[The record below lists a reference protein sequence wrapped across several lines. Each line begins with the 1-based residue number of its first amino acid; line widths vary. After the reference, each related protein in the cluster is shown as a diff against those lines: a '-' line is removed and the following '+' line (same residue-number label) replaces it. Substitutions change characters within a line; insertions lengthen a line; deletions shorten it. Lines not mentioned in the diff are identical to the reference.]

1 VLFNA
6 FKRLGH
12 GASTS
17 EKADLFAGTARG
29 FTGSACRRTRMKP
42 ETVGMSSAR
51 LARLDDLM
59 KRRYVES
66 GYLPGLLTYIWRRGR
81 LVHTGMCGQMDIE
94 RGKPMRED
102 AIFRIYSMSKPIT
115 AVALMMLVEEGLIGL
130 DDTVHSHIPAWR
142 NLGVY
147 ASGMPSL
154 LADAPPSFITTPTL
168 RPMKVVDLAT
178 HTSGL
183 TYGFMMR
190 TAVDAAYR
198 QAKVVDRGTPGGLPA
213 MIDQLARIPLDF
225 SPGTA
230 WNYSVSIDV
239 LGYLVEKLS
248 GMSFGEFLR
257 SRLFEPLGMSDTAF
271 WLPPDKIER
280 FTSCYQPNAKGGL
293 KLQDDARESS
303 YDKLPK
309 LESGGGG
316 LVSTAHDYLRFC
328 RMMLNGGTLDG
339 VQILSPKT
347 VALFS
352 LNYLPE
358 GREIVDLAFPGMF
371 SESAYAGVGFSLG
384 CGVNVDVAKTRLPGS
399 VGEYFWGGAAA
410 TAFWIDPEEDL
421 TVVFMTQVI
430 GSEARLTLR
439 RDLRTLVYSALTESY
454 A

>member
-1 VLFNA
+1 M
-6 FKRLGH
+6 
-12 GASTS
+12 
-17 EKADLFAGTARG
+17 KAETA
-29 FTGSACRRTRMKP
+29 
-42 ETVGMSSAR
+42 GMSSSR
-51 LARLDDLM
+51 LKRLDEVM
-59 KRRYVES
+59 KRRYVDS
-66 GYLPGLLTYIWRRGR
+66 GYLPGLLTYVYRRGQ
-81 LVHTGMCGQMDIE
+81 LVHTGLCGQMDIE

-130 DDTVHSHIPAWR
+130 DDLVQTHIPEWK

-154 LADAPPSFITTPTL
+154 LADAPPSFITTPPR
-168 RPMKVVDLAT
+168 RPMKVIDLAT

-198 QAKVVDRGTPGGLPA
+198 RAKLTDRQTSGGLPA
-213 MIDQLARIPLDF
+213 MIEQLAQIPLDF

-248 GMSFGEFLR
+248 GMRFGEFLR
-257 SRLFEPLGMSDTAF
+257 TRLFEPLGMNDTAF
-271 WLPPDKIER
+271 YVPSDKTER
-280 FTSCYQPNAKGGL
+280 FASCYQPETGGRGL
-293 KLQDDARESS
+293 KLQDDARESA
-303 YDKLPK
+303 YATPPL

-328 RMMLNGGTLDG
+328 RMMLHGGSLDG

-352 LNYLPE
+352 LNYLPNGGE
-358 GREIVDLAFPGMF
+358 VADMAFPGMF
-371 SESAYAGVGFSLG
+371 SESSYAGVGFSLG
-384 CGVNVDVAKTRLPGS
+384 CGVNVNVAKTRLPGS
-399 VGEYFWGGAAA
+399 LGEYFWGGAAA
-410 TAFWIDPEEDL
+410 TAFWIDPKEEL

-439 RDLRTLVYSALTESY
+439 RDLRTLVYSAITESF

>member
-1 VLFNA
+1 
-6 FKRLGH
+6 
-12 GASTS
+12 
-17 EKADLFAGTARG
+17 
-29 FTGSACRRTRMKP
+29 MKP

-51 LARLDDLM
+51 LARLDEVM
-59 KRRYVES
+59 KRRYVDG
-66 GYLPGLLTYIWRRGR
+66 GYLPGMLTYVWRKDH
-81 LVHTGMCGQMDIE
+81 LVHTGLCGQMDIA
-94 RGKPMRED
+94 RGKPVRED

-130 DDTVHSHIPAWR
+130 DDAVHSHIPAWKE
-142 NLGVY
+142 LGVY

-154 LADAPPSFITTPTL
+154 LTDAPPSFITTPTS

-190 TAVDAAYR
+190 SAVDAAYR
-198 QAKVVDRGTPGGLPA
+198 KAKVTDRQTLGGLPE
-213 MIDQLARIPLDF
+213 MIDQLAQIPLDF

-239 LGYLVEKLS
+239 LGYLVEKLT
-248 GMSFGEFLR
+248 GVSFGEFLR
-257 SRLFEPLGMSDTAF
+257 TRLFEPLGMSDTAF
-271 WLPPDKIER
+271 WVPPDKTER
-280 FTSCYQPNAKGGL
+280 FTSCYQPEGNGGGL
-293 KLQDDARESS
+293 KLQDDAREST
-303 YDKLPK
+303 YAKPPK

-328 RMMLNGGTLDG
+328 RMMLNGGSLDG

-352 LNYLPE
+352 LNYLPD
-358 GREIVDLAFPGMF
+358 GREIADMALPGMF
-371 SESAYAGVGFSLG
+371 SESGYAGVGFSLG
-384 CGVNVDVAKTRLPGS
+384 CGVNVNVAKTRLPGS
-399 VGEYFWGGAAA
+399 LGEYFWGGAAA
-410 TAFWIDPEEDL
+410 TAFWIDPKEEL

-439 RDLRTLVYSALTESY
+439 RDLRTLVYSAMTESFE
-454 A
+454 

>member
-1 VLFNA
+1 
-6 FKRLGH
+6 
-12 GASTS
+12 
-17 EKADLFAGTARG
+17 
-29 FTGSACRRTRMKP
+29 MKP

-51 LARLDDLM
+51 LARLDEVM
-59 KRRYVES
+59 KRRYVDG
-66 GYLPGLLTYIWRRGR
+66 GYLPGMLTYVYRKGH
-81 LVHTGMCGQMDIE
+81 LVHTGLCGQMDIE
-94 RGKPMRED
+94 RGKPMREN

-130 DDTVHSHIPAWR
+130 DDTVHSHIPAWQ

-168 RPMKVVDLAT
+168 RSMKVVDLAT

-190 TAVDAAYR
+190 SAVDAAYR
-198 QAKVVDRGTPGGLPA
+198 RAKVTDRQTAGGLPE
-213 MIDQLARIPLDF
+213 MIDQLAKLPLDF

-257 SRLFEPLGMSDTAF
+257 TRLFEPLGMNDTVFWVPSDQT
-271 WLPPDKIER
+271 ER
-280 FTSCYQPNAKGGL
+280 FTSCYQPEGKGPGL
-293 KLQDDARESS
+293 KLQDDAREST
-303 YDKLPK
+303 YATPPK
-309 LESGGGG
+309 LELGGGG
-316 LVSTAHDYLRFC
+316 LVSTAQDYLRFC
-328 RMMLNGGTLDG
+328 RMMLNGGSIDG

-352 LNYLPE
+352 LNYLPD
-358 GREIVDLAFPGMF
+358 GREIADMALPGMF
-371 SESAYAGVGFSLG
+371 SESGYAGVGFSLG
-384 CGVNVDVAKTRLPGS
+384 CGVNVNVAKTRLPGS
-399 VGEYFWGGAAA
+399 LGEYFWGGAAA
-410 TAFWIDPEEDL
+410 TAFWIDPKEDL
-421 TVVFMTQVI
+421 AVVFMTQVI

-439 RDLRTLVYSALTESY
+439 RDLRCLVYSAITESF

>member
-1 VLFNA
+1 
-6 FKRLGH
+6 
-12 GASTS
+12 
-17 EKADLFAGTARG
+17 
-29 FTGSACRRTRMKP
+29 MKP

-51 LARLDDLM
+51 LARLDEVM
-59 KRRYVES
+59 KRRYVDS
-66 GYLPGLLTYIWRRGR
+66 GYLPGMLTYIWRKGE
-81 LVHTGMCGQMDIE
+81 LVHTGLCGQMDIG
-94 RGKPMRED
+94 RGKKMRED
-102 AIFRIYSMSKPIT
+102 AIFRIYSMTKPIT

-130 DDTVHSHIPAWR
+130 DDAVATHIPQWQ

-147 ASGMPSL
+147 TSGTPSL

-183 TYGFMMR
+183 TYGFVMR
-190 TAVDAAYR
+190 SAVDAAYR
-198 QAKVVDRGTPGGLPA
+198 KAKVVDRQTPGGLA
-213 MIDQLARIPLDF
+213 EMIEQLAQIPLDF

-230 WNYSVSIDV
+230 WNYSVAIDV

-257 SRLFEPLGMSDTAF
+257 TRLFEPLGMNDTAF
-271 WLPPDKIER
+271 WVPPDKTER
-280 FTSCYQPNAKGGL
+280 FTCCYQPETGGGGL
-293 KLQDDARESS
+293 KLQDDAREST
-303 YDKLPK
+303 YAKPPR

-316 LVSTAHDYLRFC
+316 LVSTAQDYLRFC
-328 RMMLNGGTLDG
+328 RMMLNGGRLEG

-358 GREIVDLAFPGMF
+358 GREIADMALPGMF
-371 SESAYAGVGFSLG
+371 SESSYAGVGFSLG

-399 VGEYFWGGAAA
+399 LGEYFWGGAAA
-410 TAFWIDPEEDL
+410 TAFWIDPKEEL

-439 RDLRTLVYSALTESY
+439 RDLRTLVYSAMTESF

>member
-1 VLFNA
+1 MN
-6 FKRLGH
+6 
-12 GASTS
+12 
-17 EKADLFAGTARG
+17 
-29 FTGSACRRTRMKP
+29 P
-42 ETVGMSSAR
+42 EAVGMSAAR
-51 LARLDDLM
+51 LARLDEVM
-59 KRRYVES
+59 KRRYVDA
-66 GYLPGLLTYIWRRGR
+66 GYLPGMLTHVYRQGQ
-81 LVHTGMCGQMDIE
+81 LVHTGMCGHIDIA

-130 DDTVHSHIPAWR
+130 DDTAHTYIPAWA

-154 LADAPPSFITTPTL
+154 LPDAPPSFLTTPAL
-168 RPMKVVDLAT
+168 RPMKIIDLAT

-190 TAVDAAYR
+190 TNVDAAYR
-198 QAKVVDRGTPGGLPA
+198 RAKVTDRETPGGLPE
-213 MIDQLARIPLDF
+213 MIERLAQIPLEF

-248 GMSFGEFLR
+248 GVSFGEFLR
-257 SRLFEPLGMSDTAF
+257 SRLFEPLGMNDTAF
-271 WLPPDKIER
+271 HVPAEKVER
-280 FTSCYQPNAKGGL
+280 FTCCYQPEGRGTGL
-293 KLQDDARESS
+293 KLQDDAREST
-303 YDKLPK
+303 YAQPPR

-339 VQILSPKT
+339 VRILSPKT

-352 LNYLPE
+352 LNYLPD
-358 GREIVDLAFPGMF
+358 GREIADMALPGMF
-371 SESAYAGVGFSLG
+371 SESGYAGVGFSLG
-384 CGVNVDVAKTRLPGS
+384 CGVNVNVAKTRLPGTP
-399 VGEYFWGGAAA
+399 GEYFWGGAAA
-410 TAFWIDPEEDL
+410 TAVWIDPTEEL
-421 TVVFMTQVI
+421 AVVFMTQVI

-439 RDLRTLVYSALTESY
+439 RDLRTLVYSTMTESY
-454 A
+454 ASSP